1 MAAGLRKAGH
11 VSILLSWI
19 SALAAGPLTSAA
31 DADHSSYLTFSQ
43 QVALPGVSLGARTCI
58 FEVPESNTSWDV
70 VRVSKR
76 GY

>member
-19 SALAAGPLTSAA
+19 SALAA
-31 DADHSSYLTFSQ
+31 
-43 QVALPGVSLGARTCI
+43 LPGVSLGAWTCI
-58 FEVPESNTSWDV
+58 FEVPGSNTSWDV

-76 GY
+76 G